1 MKLMLLKVDAGNHQ
15 RMRDLC
21 ARIYATAEFIGPTSL
36 VDAQEMLCTG
46 TRVQMALAFV
56 NEQEDCQVEALKA
69 FRWRFPALPIAT
81 MHVGPLKCPRQSAPN
96 DRGVLTARE
105 HEVLDSIR
113 RGVSNKGIARE
124 LGVTEGTV
132 KVHCISIYRK
142 LGVSNRTQAA
152 MAGAPA
158 QAPYAVSI
166 YRSV

>member
-1 MKLMLLKVDAGNHQ
+1 MNLLLLKVDAGRHE

-21 ARIYATAEFIGPTSL
+21 ARLYSTAELIGPASL
-36 VDAQEMLCTG
+36 VDARNMLCKG
-46 TRVQMALAFV
+46 TKVQMALAFV
-56 NEQEDCQVEALKA
+56 NELEDCQVEALKA
-69 FRWRFPALPIAT
+69 FRWRFPALPVAS
-81 MHVGPLKCPRQSAPN
+81 MHVGPLRCPRRSAPT

-113 RGVSNKGIARE
+113 RGVSNKGIAGE

-152 MAGAPA
+152 MVGASA
-158 QAPYAVSI
+158 QAPYGVSI
-166 YRSV
+166 DQTV